1 MNINKLKF
9 KLQKNK
15 AFKLVMLSILVG
27 IITGLLASLFFLSLE
42 WAKAIIFDGV
52 LGLELTSPPGDHII
66 SEENLHHIKTS
77 LYDQIF
83 SSLPQTLLI
92 ILVPGIGCGIAG
104 YIVRRYAP
112 EASYDGTSAL
122 VDTFHNKRAKM
133 KISTAIVKG
142 IASIMTLASGGSGG
156 KEGPVA
162 QMGAGFGCYVADKLS
177 LSVKERRS
185 LFLAGCAGGLGAIFR
200 APLGAAITAVEV
212 LYREDFESESIMP
225 CVIASVTS
233 YSTFMLT
240 FGSHTIFNLGEVE
253 SFEGFFHI
261 PSYILLALICSVIGA
276 IYVKFYQA
284 TKDFFIKL
292 TIPTW
297 MKPVIGGMLTGVL
310 ALMMPYALGDGW
322 GAIQDV
328 MDGKLA
334 LGFIALAVI
343 IKIIATSL
351 TIGSGGSAGIFG
363 PSLFIGA
370 MTGGCLGTFLHMQ
383 FPDNPMI
390 PSITAFV
397 MVGMAAFFAGVA
409 NAPIASI
416 IMVCEIT
423 GTYNLLAP
431 LLLTSAFSML
441 FTSKVSIF
449 KPQVLNKFESPAH
462 KGDMTVNILQ
472 EIQVG
477 DALDLSQK
485 TKTVEATTMLG
496 ELSEIVQSTEQHIFP
511 VVNKGTLIGIANLD
525 KIRTVMFNQDTYS
538 MLIVADIMEKSVVL
552 KSNMTLYEAL
562 GKFLNDGHLELCVVN
577 DENQVINVLR
587 YQDLIEAY
595 HKSVNLHNS
604 EEEDPIHATL

>member
-1 MNINKLKF
+1 MNLKKIQLKLK
-9 KLQKNK
+9 KNRPL
-15 AFKLVMLSILVG
+15 KLVLLAITVG
-27 IITGLLASLFFLSLE
+27 VMTGLIASLFFLVLE

-52 LGLELTSPPGDHII
+52 LGLELASPPGDHII
-66 SEENLHHIKTS
+66 SDDNLHHIKS
-77 LYDQIF
+77 SIYDNIF
-83 SSLPQTLLI
+83 SNIPQTLLI

-104 YIVRRYAP
+104 YLVRRFAP
-112 EASYDGTSAL
+112 DASYDGTSAL

-133 KISTAIVKG
+133 KISTAITKG
-142 IASIMTLASGGSGG
+142 VASIITLASGGSGG

-162 QMGAGFGCYVADKLS
+162 QVGAGFGAYLSDKLG
-177 LSVKERRS
+177 LSVKERRI
-185 LFLAGCAGGLGAIFR
+185 LFLSGCAGGLGAIFR

-212 LYREDFESESIMP
+212 LYKEDFESEAIMP

-261 PSYILLALICSVIGA
+261 PSYILLALSCSLIGA
-276 IYVKFYQA
+276 FYVKFYQF
-284 TKDFFIKL
+284 TKDFFSALK
-292 TIPTW
+292 IPIFI
-297 MKPVIGGMLTGVL
+297 KPVIGGMLTGVL
-310 ALMMPYALGDGW
+310 ALIMPYALGDGW
-322 GAIQDV
+322 GAIQEV
-328 MDGKLA
+328 MDGNLT

-370 MTGGCLGTFLHMQ
+370 MTGGCLGSFLHMQ
-383 FPDNPMI
+383 FPGNPMI

-441 FTSKVSIF
+441 FNSKVSIF

-472 EIQVG
+472 EIQVSEAV
-477 DALDLSQK
+477 DNTQK
-485 TKTVEATTMLG
+485 IETVEATTMLG
-496 ELSEIVQSTEQHIFP
+496 QLSQLVRSTEQHIFP
-511 VVNKGTLIGIANLD
+511 VVSKGKLIGIANLD

-552 KSNMTLYEAL
+552 KNNMTLYEAL

-577 DENQVINVLR
+577 DDNEVISVLR
-587 YQDLIEAY
+587 YQNLIEAY
-595 HKSVNLHNS
+595 HKGVNLHNS
-604 EEEDPIHATL
+604 DKEDHLHAPI

>member
-1 MNINKLKF
+1 M
-9 KLQKNK
+9 
-15 AFKLVMLSILVG
+15 VVLSITVG
-27 IITGLLASLFFLSLE
+27 VITGLVASLFFLFLE
-42 WAKAIIFDGV
+42 WAKAIIFDGI
-52 LGLELTSPPGDHII
+52 LGLKLASPPGEHII
-66 SEENLHHIKTS
+66 SDDNLIHIKTT
-77 LYDQIF
+77 LYDRIF
-83 SSLPQTLLI
+83 SNIPQSLLI
-92 ILVPGIGCGIAG
+92 ILVPGLGCGLAA
-104 YIVRRYAP
+104 YLVRRFAP
-112 EASYDGTSAL
+112 NAAYDGTSAL

-133 KISTAIVKG
+133 KLSTAFTKG
-142 IASIMTLASGGSGG
+142 IASIITLASGGSGG

-162 QMGAGFGCYVADKLS
+162 QVGAGCGSYLADKLK
-177 LSVKERRS
+177 LSVKERRV
-185 LFLAGCAGGLGAIFR
+185 LFLSGCAGGLGAIFR

-212 LYREDFESESIMP
+212 LYKEDFESEAIMP

-261 PSYILLALICSVIGA
+261 PSYILLALTCSAIGA
-276 IYVKFYQA
+276 FYVKFYQF
-284 TKDFFIKL
+284 TKEFFIKL
-292 TIPTW
+292 KIPTPI
-297 MKPVIGGMLTGVL
+297 KPVVGGMLTGLL
-310 ALMMPYALGDGW
+310 ALIMPYALGDGW
-322 GAIQDV
+322 GAIQEV
-328 MDGKLA
+328 MDGNLT

-343 IKIIATSL
+343 VKIVATSL

-370 MTGGCLGTFLHMQ
+370 MTGGCLGSFLHMQ
-383 FPDNPMI
+383 FPDNPMV

-441 FTSKVSIF
+441 FNSKVSIF

-477 DALDLSQK
+477 EAVELSQK
-485 TKTVEATTMLG
+485 IKTVEATTMLG
-496 ELSEIVQSTEQHIFP
+496 QLSQLVRNTEQHIFP
-511 VVNKGTLIGIANLD
+511 VVRQGKLIGIANLD

-577 DENQVINVLR
+577 DDNEVISILR
-587 YQDLIEAY
+587 YQNLIEAY
-595 HKSVNLHNS
+595 HKGVNLHNYDK
-604 EEEDPIHATL
+604 EDSLHAPI